1 MTKYNKA
8 HYYENCMNF
17 QRLKPETKEIIRFV
31 TNLDLLTKE
40 DIENELCGWCRRI
53 LKEKRLIPE

>member
-1 MTKYNKA
+1 
-8 HYYENCMNF
+8 MNF

-53 LKEKRLIPE
+53 LKEKRLIPK